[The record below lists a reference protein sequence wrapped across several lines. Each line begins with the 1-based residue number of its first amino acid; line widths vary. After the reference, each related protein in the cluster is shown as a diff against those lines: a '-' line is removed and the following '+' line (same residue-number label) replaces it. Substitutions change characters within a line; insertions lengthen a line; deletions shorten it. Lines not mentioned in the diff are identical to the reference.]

1 MIIQYPKKFRFLGG
15 NTMNKLSQ
23 FNSFV
28 LLSKQ
33 EIIASFNEYSD
44 FFITGRGRV
53 FCNRE
58 VHSFAT
64 KNTQCCHPIVS
75 V

>member
-1 MIIQYPKKFRFLGG
+1 
-15 NTMNKLSQ
+15 MNKLSQ

-44 FFITGRGRV
+44 FFY
-53 FCNRE
+53 RE
-58 VHSFAT
+58 EGET
-64 KNTQCCHPIVS
+64 I
-75 V
+75 